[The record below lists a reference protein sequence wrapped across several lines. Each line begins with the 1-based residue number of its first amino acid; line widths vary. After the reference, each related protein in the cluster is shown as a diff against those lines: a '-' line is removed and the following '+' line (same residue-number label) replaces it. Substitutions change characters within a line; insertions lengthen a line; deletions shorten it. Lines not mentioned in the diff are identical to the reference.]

1 MPFLHQFLIT
11 IAENCVFVYCL
22 YVKLLIN
29 KIFYELISSGSCI
42 TTNVLCY
49 FTLYYY
55 VQNSTVNYV
64 TGTGE

>member
-29 KIFYELISSGSCI
+29 RIFYELISSGSCI
-42 TTNVLCY
+42 TTTVLLLFY
-49 FTLYYY
+49 TLLLY
-55 VQNSTVNYV
+55 
-64 TGTGE
+64 